1 MELTPEGAGRRIEKL
16 AVLPFEAAGTVLS
29 TSPSGAAE
37 LVTGRVLEEL
47 ALQSRF
53 ELIPP
58 VESARLL
65 ELRGVM
71 APSRAEACR
80 ALHAGF
86 GVDAILFGTLH
97 RFRERE
103 GSEEGAQR
111 PAAVRFELELLG
123 PEGAPLWRGSYDEA
137 QRGLVDEP
145 RSLLRARERG
155 FRFVTAAALARYGAR
170 ELVRALGAEP
180 WR

>member
-1 MELTPEGAGRRIEKL
+1 MLRIRSF
-16 AVLPFEAAGTVLS
+16 AVLFLIVFLCFPL
-29 TSPSGAAE
+29 GAE
-37 LVTGRVLEEL
+37 
-47 ALQSRF
+47 
-53 ELIPP
+53 IPLP
-58 VESARLL
+58 
-65 ELRGVM
+65 
-71 APSRAEACR
+71 
-80 ALHAGF
+80 
-86 GVDAILFGTLH
+86 DAILFGTLH

-103 GSEEGAQR
+103 GREEGAQH